1 MNIVIIGTGN
11 AATVLGKKFRK
22 AGHRIVQVFGR
33 DASAAS
39 KLAYQFDTESTN
51 YWSVIRKDA
60 DFYLIAVADEA
71 INDVAKHVHLP
82 GKLVAHTAGSV
93 KKDVLKNITHH
104 YGVFYPLQSL
114 RKDMNEL
121 PDIPM
126 FIDAS
131 DESSKKKLEELAQS
145 ISNEQVGVANDDER
159 LKMHIAAVFVSN
171 FTNHLY
177 KLAEDYCKKER
188 IDFNRLIPL
197 IEETAGRLKTISPSK
212 TQTGPAIRNDEAT
225 IQQHLTVLEKYP
237 QLRKIYEVMTESIQ
251 KGLTI

>member
-11 AATVLGKKFRK
+11 AATVLGKKFRE
-22 AGHRIVQVFGR
+22 AGHHILQVFGR

-39 KLAYQFDTESTN
+39 RLAYQFDTESTN

-71 INDVAKHVHLP
+71 INEVVKHVHLP

-93 KKDVLKNITHH
+93 KKDVLRNMSHH

-114 RKDMNEL
+114 RKEANEL
-121 PDIPM
+121 PQTPI

-131 DESSKKKLEELAQS
+131 DEATRKKLEQLAQS
-145 ISNEQVGVANDDER
+145 ISKEQVAMANDDER
-159 LKMHIAAVFVSN
+159 LKMHVAAVFINN

-177 KLAEDYCKKER
+177 ALTESYCKKEN
-188 IDFNRLIPL
+188 IDFKQLIPL
-197 IEETAGRLKTISPSK
+197 IEETALRLKTVSPSK
-212 TQTGPAIRNDEAT
+212 TQTGPAIRHDENT
-225 IQQHLTVLEKYP
+225 IQQHLALLQKYP
-237 QLRKIYEVMTESIQ
+237 QLKTIYEVMTKSIQ
-251 KGLTI
+251 QAS